1 MTLTGPLTALG
12 SHQRRYMVDAQLWR
26 KETVTTDG
34 GGIDASWIDQG
45 RAVKVQM
52 VSPSPNERE
61 AAMQQGV
68 EITHVAVLPVDAD
81 VQRHDRLVI
90 GSDDPYQLESD
101 PQTATHS
108 PVSRANAKQT
118 PWES

>member
-1 MTLTGPLTALG
+1 MIYAAVNTLA
-12 SHQRRYMVDAQLWR
+12 SYARRFMVDADVWR
-26 KETVTTDG
+26 RQTTYSPG
-34 GGIDASWIDQG
+34 GGQTVEWVDQE
-45 RAVKVQM
+45 RTVEVQM
-52 VSPSPNERE
+52 VSPSPDERE

-90 GSDDPYQLESD
+90 GSDDPYQLKSD